1 MFCYFRMYSEDDRR
15 TLKLIELK
23 YNQLLKKNKDLFL
36 KKYIA
41 LLHYFRPVL
50 EYDERK
56 KKIKL
61 DFTKQDSFLSE
72 RVKHVSKHLVHTHD
86 HKPLQE

>member
-1 MFCYFRMYSEDDRR
+1 MFSYSRMYSEDDQR

-36 KKYIA
+36 KKYIT

-61 DFTKQDSFLSE
+61 DFTKQDSFLS
-72 RVKHVSKHLVHTHD
+72 
-86 HKPLQE
+86 